1 MNAHVLLLALGSN
14 FFFALGSQFFTHFS
28 KKIGATWMNWYK
40 AYVAQICF
48 VLWLVVSGGLMWL
61 PWQQGGSLMLSG
73 LIGLGAGDVLLLL
86 AFKEMGPGRTL
97 MLFAFQPL
105 LVGVGAFFFFGQ
117 AIDATRFWAIFFF
130 ILCILIISLESFK
143 IERHWGVRG
152 ILLALG
158 GMAMDGAGVLITRK
172 VFDSNADISPL
183 LSNFYRTMGALVF
196 FWVLS
201 LKRKD
206 LKLINPLK
214 TLNKNEIFWVT
225 MGSLFGT
232 FISLSMYLAAMQHAH
247 LASLSG
253 VAITGT
259 LFSALFECIWHRRLP
274 TKYLLAALVAF
285 LLGMKVLVL

>member
-1 MNAHVLLLALGSN
+1 
-14 FFFALGSQFFTHFS
+14 
-28 KKIGATWMNWYK
+28 
-40 AYVAQICF
+40 
-48 VLWLVVSGGLMWL
+48 
-61 PWQQGGSLMLSG
+61 MLSG

-105 LVGVGAFFFFGQ
+105 LVGLGGYFFFDQ

-130 ILCILIISLESFK
+130 ILCIFIISLESFK
-143 IERHWGVRG
+143 VERHWGFRG

-158 GMAMDGAGVLITRK
+158 GMALDGAGVLITRYA
-172 VFDSNADISPL
+172 FDANSDISPL
-183 LSNFYRTMGALVF
+183 VSNVYRTMGALF
-196 FWVLS
+196 FFFILS

-206 LKLINPLK
+206 LKLFAPLK
-214 TLNKNEIFWVT
+214 KLTKSEIFWVT

-232 FISLSMYLAAMQHAH
+232 FISLSLYLAAMQSAH

-259 LFSALFECIWHRRLP
+259 LFSALFECIWHNRFP
-274 TKYLLAALVAF
+274 TRYLLAALVAF

>member
-1 MNAHVLLLALGSN
+1 MDDQVLLLALSSN
-14 FFFALGSQFFTHFS
+14 FFFALGSQFFTYFS

-48 VLWLVVSGGLMWL
+48 VAWLLLKGGLIWL
-61 PWQQGGSLMLSG
+61 PLAQGGPLMLSG

-105 LVGVGAFFFFGQ
+105 LVGIGAFFLFGQ
-117 AIDATRFWAIFFF
+117 SIDTTRFWAIFFF
-130 ILCILIISLESFK
+130 ILCILIFSLESFK
-143 IERHWGVRG
+143 KERHWGSRG

-158 GMAMDGAGVLITRK
+158 GMALDGAGVLITRK
-172 VFDSNADISPL
+172 VFDGDASLSPL
-183 LSNFYRTMGALVF
+183 LTNFYRTMGALIF
-196 FWVLS
+196 FYVLA

-206 LKLINPLK
+206 LKLFLPLK
-214 TLNKNEIFWVT
+214 SLPSKEIVGVTL
-225 MGSLFGT
+225 GALFGT
-232 FISLSMYLAAMQHAH
+232 FISLSLYLAAVQHAH

-259 LFSALFECIWHRRLP
+259 IFSAFFECIWQKRFP
-274 TKYLLAALVAF
+274 TRYLIAAFVSF
-285 LLGMKVLVL
+285 LLGMKILVF